1 MKKLSKKQIIIIIVS
16 VILVLSLIGAIA
28 DRTKKAES
36 TTNSTEATSIEPTYK
51 TTTEP
56 TTEPTTIPATEPTT
70 IPATEPTTIPATEP
84 TTIPATEPTTIP
96 ATEPTTIPATE
107 PTTVPAT
114 EPAEQG
120 TKITVENL
128 TTPIDAGK
136 EATLTIKGKPNT
148 EYRIS
153 VYYSSGASKADGL
166 ENKTTDSNGFLS
178 WTWKVGAKTKS
189 GTYRIVISG
198 DNEKL
203 TTYFKV
209 N

>member
-56 TTEPTTIPATEPTT
+56 T
-70 IPATEPTTIPATEP
+70 
-84 TTIPATEPTTIP
+84 TEPTTIP